1 MPHHPAAGYGRP
13 VSAFSEREQTIHAS
27 SRGQLVY
34 NHVNKIFLTKCVPRI
49 DMTKWQ
55 KDATE
60 FTVSV
65 TYHEARGC
73 QGYLPKPIM
82 ERLGRPSRITYR
94 IVRGKIEV
102 TAAKG

>member
-1 MPHHPAAGYGRP
+1 
-13 VSAFSEREQTIHAS
+13 
-27 SRGQLVY
+27 
-34 NHVNKIFLTKCVPRI
+34 
-49 DMTKWQ
+49 MTKWQ
-55 KDATE
+55 KDASE

-65 TYHEARGC
+65 SCHEARGF
-73 QGYLPKPIM
+73 QVYLPKPIM

>member
-1 MPHHPAAGYGRP
+1 MS
-13 VSAFSEREQTIHAS
+13 VFSEREQTIHAS
-27 SRGQLVY
+27 RRGRPVY